1 MPHTRPRCLINV
13 DHLLGPAGEAPAS
26 QPAAGALAASLEQL
40 GAAADTVLL
49 SRHEAPALRQTLGRL
64 APGLDERL
72 ALQPRWRAPAAGES
86 VPSVAVPARD
96 GTLYVVSA
104 QAADL
109 AWAANLPGES
119 EDAVPVVLWRSPE
132 TPADPTIAR
141 LAWFVG
147 RTLDEAVSIIVT
159 RRRELS
165 LSVVLMAYDE
175 AASITAA
182 ISDVRRLCQR
192 FVTGY
197 EIIVVD
203 DGSRDATAELA
214 QRADEGDVQLIRHAR
229 NQGMGD
235 TLRDGFAA
243 ARCDFLTAL
252 PADRQ
257 VRAQSLAPFLP
268 HLAANVCVHGQYIR
282 PHAGPGRQVLTWGLR
297 QLLRH
302 VGDLRVDFAGAYAFH
317 RHWRERIA
325 LQRLPSHS
333 FVFSFE
339 LLDALARQGCAM
351 TELPMLAFPRE
362 AGSSREA
369 RPGRIAKVAVEVLRS
384 RVLRSLG
391 G

>member
-13 DHLLGPAGEAPAS
+13 DHLLGPAGEAPRAAR
-26 QPAAGALAASLEQL
+26 AAGALGAELERLAAR
-40 GAAADTVLL
+40 ADTVLL
-49 SRHEAPALRQTLGRL
+49 TRHDAPALQQTLARL
-64 APGLDERL
+64 APAAGAAL
-72 ALQPRWRAPAAGES
+72 AVQPRWRAPAAGEP
-86 VPSVAVPARD
+86 VPSIAVPASD
-96 GTLYVVSA
+96 GTLFVVSA
-104 QAADL
+104 QPADL
-109 AWAANLPGES
+109 AWAANLPGETQ
-119 EDAVPVVLWRSPE
+119 DAIPVLLWREPE
-132 TPADPTIAR
+132 TAAAPAIAR
-141 LAWFVG
+141 LAWYVG
-147 RTLDEAVSIIVT
+147 RTLDEAVTIVVA

-182 ISDVRRLCQR
+182 ITEVRRFCQR
-192 FVTGY
+192 FVTDY

-214 QRADEGDVQLIRHAR
+214 RRADEGDVQVLRHAQ

-297 QLLRH
+297 ALLRH

-317 RHWRERIA
+317 RHWRDRVD

-339 LLDALARQGCAM
+339 LLDALTRHGCAM
-351 TELPMLAFPRE
+351 TEIPMLAFPRE

-369 RPGRIAKVAVEVLRS
+369 RAGRIAKVAQEVVRS
-384 RVLRSLG
+384 RLLRAFRD
-391 G
+391 